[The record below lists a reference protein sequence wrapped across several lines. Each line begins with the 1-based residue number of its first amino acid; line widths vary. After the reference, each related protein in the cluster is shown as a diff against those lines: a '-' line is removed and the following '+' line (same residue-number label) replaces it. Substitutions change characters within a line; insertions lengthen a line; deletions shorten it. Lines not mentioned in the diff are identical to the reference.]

1 VPRKTAGKRF
11 LEPKKVRLKIFDHA
25 REGVLVKIARLIGA
39 AGSGK
44 TTELLRIMEAAL
56 PKLGNDPLRLGF
68 ASFTRA
74 ARAEAVGRA
83 SVAWGVDPSVLEGQG
98 WFRTVHSTC
107 KRCLGV
113 GPGQLLGDTQKDI
126 EWISK
131 ALGVKLSTE
140 LDDEVGRQ
148 RFIGDPVVA
157 AALNCWSLC
166 RSSLMPLED
175 VVRRMRQVDDDVP
188 DFAAIVRI
196 IQHYETAKNIEDRLD
211 FTDLLMR
218 FAGLRMSATEG
229 VNTVQPEGELPPVE
243 AWLFDEQQD
252 ASPLLDLV
260 CKRLVSAP
268 SVRWCYV
275 VGDPFQAIYGFA
287 GSSADC
293 FLGWPAEK
301 ERTMPKSYRCPA
313 PILELGEKCLRRM
326 SRGYFDRKVAPADH
340 EGRVLECDDVDLPIS
355 LAKSDEDWLFIAR
368 TNYHAKR
375 LLAALQATHLPSRW
389 VKSPDGLTK
398 RAEGLK
404 ALYALERDEVVT
416 GSQWAAAIEL
426 LPAINKDKQAVLTR
440 GVKTRWAKESL
451 DDWDKI
457 FASDLPEVGAEPPLV
472 AAIRSGEWCGLVDK
486 GKQWRQMAAK
496 HGPEIAAEPKIRV
509 GTIHSVKGAE
519 ADNVV
524 FLTTI
529 GSRVEQGME
538 NPDQAD
544 EEHRIAYVACTR
556 ARRNLY
562 VVNEGKHGRRVPRM
576 EVL

>member
-1 VPRKTAGKRF
+1 M
-11 LEPKKVRLKIFDHA
+11 
-25 REGVLVKIARLIGA
+25 KIARLIGA

-83 SVAWGVDPSVLEGQG
+83 SAAWGVDPLMLEGQG

-107 KRCLGV
+107 KRCLGI

-126 EWISK
+126 EWISN

-196 IQHYETAKNIEDRLD
+196 VEHYETAKNIEDRLD
-211 FTDLLMR
+211 FTDLLSR
-218 FAGLRMSATEG
+218 FAGLRVSATDG
-229 VNTVQPEGELPPVE
+229 VGHTQPEGELPGVE

-268 SVRWCYV
+268 GVRWCYV

-293 FLGWPAEK
+293 FLGWQAEK

-313 PILELGEKCLRRM
+313 PILELGERCLRRM

-340 EGRVLECDDVDLPIS
+340 EGMVQECDEVGLPIS
-355 LAKSDEDWLFIAR
+355 LAKSDEDWLFLAR
-368 TNYHAKR
+368 TNWQAKR
-375 LLAALQATHLPSRW
+375 LFASLQAAYLPSRW
-389 VKSPDGLTK
+389 VKSPDGVTK

-404 ALYALERDEVVT
+404 ALYALEHDQPVS
-416 GSQWAAAIEL
+416 GKQWASAIEL
-426 LPAINKDKQAVLTR
+426 LPAFDKDKQAVLTR
-440 GVKTRWAKESL
+440 RVKTRWAKESL
-451 DDWDKI
+451 DDWDTI
-457 FASDLPEVGAEPPLV
+457 FASDLSEVGAEPPLV
-472 AAIRSGEWCGLVDK
+472 AAIRSGDWCGLVDK
-486 GKQWRQMAAK
+486 GKQWRQMAVK
-496 HGPEIAAEPKIRV
+496 HGPDLAAAPKIRV

-529 GSRVEQGME
+529 GARVEQGME

>member
-1 VPRKTAGKRF
+1 M
-11 LEPKKVRLKIFDHA
+11 
-25 REGVLVKIARLIGA
+25 KIARLIGA

-83 SVAWGVDPSVLEGQG
+83 SAAWGVDPLMLEGQG

-107 KRCLGV
+107 KRCLGI

-126 EWISK
+126 EWISN

-196 IQHYETAKNIEDRLD
+196 VEHYETAKNIEDRLD
-211 FTDLLMR
+211 FTDLLSR
-218 FAGLRMSATEG
+218 FAGLRVSATDG
-229 VNTVQPEGELPPVE
+229 VGHTQPEGELPGVE

-268 SVRWCYV
+268 GVRWCYV

-293 FLGWPAEK
+293 FLGWQAEK

-313 PILELGEKCLRRM
+313 PILELGERCLRRM

-340 EGRVLECDDVDLPIS
+340 EGMVQECDEVGLPIS
-355 LAKSDEDWLFIAR
+355 LAKSDEDWLFLAR
-368 TNYHAKR
+368 TNWQAKR
-375 LLAALQATHLPSRW
+375 LFASLQAAYLPSRW
-389 VKSPDGLTK
+389 VKSPDGVTK

-404 ALYALERDEVVT
+404 ALYALEHDQPVS
-416 GSQWAAAIEL
+416 GKQWASAIEL
-426 LPAINKDKQAVLTR
+426 LPAFDKDKQAVLTR
-440 GVKTRWAKESL
+440 RVKTRWAKESL
-451 DDWDKI
+451 DDWDTI
-457 FASDLPEVGAEPPLV
+457 FASDLSEVGAEPPLV
-472 AAIRSGEWCGLVDK
+472 AAIRSGDWCGLVDK
-486 GKQWRQMAAK
+486 GKQWRKMAVK
-496 HGPEIAAEPKIRV
+496 HGPDLAAAPKIRV

-529 GSRVEQGME
+529 GARVEQGME

>member
-1 VPRKTAGKRF
+1 
-11 LEPKKVRLKIFDHA
+11 
-25 REGVLVKIARLIGA
+25 VKIARLIGA

-44 TTELLRIMEAAL
+44 TTELLRIMEGAL
-56 PKLGNDPLRLGF
+56 PSLGNDPLRLGF

-83 SVAWGVDPSVLEGQG
+83 SAAWNVPPSLLEQEG

-107 KRCLGV
+107 KKCLGV
-113 GPGQLLGDTQKDI
+113 GPGQLLGDTQKDV
-126 EWISK
+126 EWISN

-140 LDDEVGRQ
+140 LDDEAGRQ

-157 AALNCWSLC
+157 ASLNCWALC
-166 RSSLMPLED
+166 RTALAPLDE
-175 VVRRMRQVDDDVP
+175 VVRRMRQIDDDVP

-196 IQHYETAKNIEDRLD
+196 VEHYETAKNIEDRLD
-211 FTDLLMR
+211 FTDLLLR
-218 FAGLRMSATEG
+218 FAGMKASPADG
-229 VNTVQPEGELPPVE
+229 VYRVEPEGTLPGVE

-252 ASPLLDLV
+252 ASPLLDAV

-287 GSSADC
+287 GSSAEC
-293 FLGWPAEK
+293 FLGWPAAK

-313 PILELGEKCLRRM
+313 PVLALGEKCLRRM
-326 SRGYFDRKVAPADH
+326 GRGYFDRGVAPADH
-340 EGRVLECDDVDLPIS
+340 EGSVSECDDIELPIS
-355 LAKSDEDWLFIAR
+355 IAKSDEDWIFLAR
-368 TNYHAKR
+368 TNYQAKR
-375 LLAALQATHLPSRW
+375 LFAALQTAHLPCRW
-389 VKSPDGLTK
+389 VKAPDGTTK

-404 ALYALERDEVVT
+404 ALYALENDQPVT
-416 GSQWAAAIEL
+416 GKQWAAAIEL
-426 LPAINKDKQAVLTR
+426 LPATNKDRQAVLTR
-440 GVKTRWAKESL
+440 GVKTRWGREHV
-451 DDWDKI
+451 DEWDTI
-457 FASDLPEVGAEPPLV
+457 FASDLPDVGAEPPLV
-472 AAIRSGEWCGLVDK
+472 DAIRSGDWCGLVDK
-486 GKQWRQMAAK
+486 GKQWRQMAVK
-496 HGPEIAAEPKIRV
+496 HGPELAADPKIRV

-519 ADNVV
+519 ADNVA

-538 NPDQAD
+538 NPEQAD
-544 EEHRIAYVACTR
+544 EEHRIAYVAVTR

-562 VVNEGKHGRRVPRM
+562 VVNEGKYGRRVPRM

>member
-1 VPRKTAGKRF
+1 M
-11 LEPKKVRLKIFDHA
+11 
-25 REGVLVKIARLIGA
+25 KIARLIGA

-44 TTELLRIMEAAL
+44 TTELLRIMEGAL

-83 SVAWGVDPSVLEGQG
+83 SVAWGVDPSLLEGQG

-107 KRCLGV
+107 KRCLDV
-113 GPGQLLGDTQKDI
+113 QPGQLIGDTQKDL
-126 EWISK
+126 EWISNS
-131 ALGVKLSTE
+131 LGVRLSTE

-157 AALNCWSLC
+157 ASLNCWSLC
-166 RSSLMPLED
+166 RSSLLPLAE
-175 VVRRMRQVDDDVP
+175 VVRRMRAVDDDVP
-188 DFAAIVRI
+188 DYAAIIRVSER
-196 IQHYETAKNIEDRLD
+196 YEMAKRVEDRLD
-211 FTDLLMR
+211 FTDLLTR
-218 FAGLRMSATEG
+218 FAGLRVDPVEG
-229 VNTVQPEGELPPVE
+229 VSRCEPEGYLPAVE

-268 SVRWCYV
+268 SVKWCYV

-293 FLGWPAEK
+293 FLGWAAAK

-313 PILELGEKCLRRM
+313 PILELGERCLRRM
-326 SRGYFDRKVAPADH
+326 SRGYFDRGVAPADH
-340 EGRVLECDDVDLPIS
+340 VGCVFEADDLEKPIS
-355 LAKSDEDWLFIAR
+355 IANPNEDWLFIAR

-375 LLAALQATHLPSRW
+375 MMAAMHTVGKPCRW
-389 VKSPDGLTK
+389 VKSPDGVTN
-398 RAEGLK
+398 RGDGLK
-404 ALYALERDEVVT
+404 ALYALERDEPIS
-416 GSQWAAAIEL
+416 GKQWAHALEL
-426 LPAINKDKQAVLTR
+426 LPTTNKDKQPILTR
-440 GVKTRWAKESL
+440 GTKTRWAKEHC
-451 DDWDKI
+451 DDWDTI
-457 FASDLPEVGAEPPLV
+457 FASDLASVGAAE
-472 AAIRSGEWCGLVDK
+472 AGIEAIRSGAWCGLVDR
-486 GKQWRQMAAK
+486 GEQWRKQAVAW
-496 HGPEIAAEPKIRV
+496 GPELAASPRIRV

-519 ADNVV
+519 ADNVAV
-524 FLTTI
+524 LTTI

-544 EEHRIAYVACTR
+544 EEHRIAYVAVTR

-562 VVNEGKHGRRVPRM
+562 VVNEGKAGRRVPRM